1 MAKPGEKLAASLSQ
15 LEKLQKAGRRVFR
28 SNELTRVHRER
39 LLRNGFL
46 LEVMKGWLI
55 SSSPGSD
62 PGDTTPWFATFWE
75 FFARYCT
82 ARFGSRW
89 HLSPEQSLLLHAGN
103 TVIPCQIVVYAPKAA
118 NNTVELPFG
127 HSLYD
132 LKQRQMPPEND
143 LCEREGL
150 RLFVVEAAL
159 LKIPEIFYTRRPAE
173 ALVLLS
179 GVRDAS
185 DILHRVLESGQTVIA
200 GRIAGAFRRIGR
212 AEVADEIV
220 DTMKSAGFDV
230 RESDPFA
237 PKQMF
242 GALSRRVPPF
252 VGRLRATW
260 EILRDPIIT
269 LFPKAPG
276 LPQDREAYMRS
287 IDEIYRS
294 DAYHSLSIEG
304 YQVTPD
310 LIERVRYGDWDP
322 DENDEDRQSRDAL
335 AARGYWQAFG
345 LVREALREIILGGE
359 AGGLVCA
366 AHREWHRGLFQPFV
380 TAGLAP
386 PSMLAGY
393 RNDSVFLRGSRYV
406 PPRPEIVRDA
416 MPALFELLEKESE
429 SSVRAVLGH
438 WMFGYIH
445 PYSDGNGRL
454 ARFIMNAML
463 ASGGYPWT
471 VIRLEDRDAYL
482 EALEAASIEQNIE
495 PFARFVARRV
505 EWSLERGAMTRD
517 E

>member
-1 MAKPGEKLAASLSQ
+1 MAKPSEKLAASLSQ
-15 LEKLQKAGRRVFR
+15 LEKLQKTGRRVFR

-39 LLRNGFL
+39 LIRSGFL

-62 PGDTTPWFATFWE
+62 PGDTTPWFASFWE
-75 FFARYCT
+75 FCARYCM

-103 TVIPCQIVVYAPKAA
+103 TVIPRQIVVYAPKAA

-150 RLFVVEAAL
+150 RLFMVEAAL
-159 LKIPEIFYTRRPAE
+159 LKVPETFFARSPAE
-173 ALVLLS
+173 ALALLS

-185 DILHRVLESGQTVIA
+185 DILRRVLESGHTVIA

-220 DTMKSAGFDV
+220 NTMRTAGFDV

-237 PKQMF
+237 PQQMF
-242 GALSRRVPPF
+242 GSLNRRLTPF
-252 VGRLRATW
+252 VGRLQATW
-260 EILRDPIIT
+260 EIFRDPIVT

-276 LPQDREAYMRS
+276 LPRDREAYMRS
-287 IDEIYRS
+287 IDGIYRS

-304 YQVTPD
+304 YHVTPD
-310 LIERVRYGDWDP
+310 LIERVRLGDWDP
-322 DENDEDRQSRDAL
+322 EGNDVDRRSRDVL

-345 LVREALREIILGGE
+345 LVKEAVREIISGGE
-359 AGGLVCA
+359 AGGLVRA
-366 AHREWHRGLFQPFV
+366 AHREWHRELFQPFV

-406 PPRPEIVRDA
+406 PPRQEIVRDA
-416 MPALFELLEKESE
+416 MPALFGLLENENE
-429 SSVRAVLGH
+429 PSVRAVLGH
-438 WMFGYIH
+438 WMFVYIH

-471 VIRLEDRDAYL
+471 VICLEDRDAYL

-495 PFARFVARRV
+495 PFARFVSQRV
-505 EWSLERGAMTRD
+505 EWSLERGAMMH
-517 E
+517 EK

>member
-1 MAKPGEKLAASLSQ
+1 
-15 LEKLQKAGRRVFR
+15 
-28 SNELTRVHRER
+28 
-39 LLRNGFL
+39 
-46 LEVMKGWLI
+46 
-55 SSSPGSD
+55 
-62 PGDTTPWFATFWE
+62 
-75 FFARYCT
+75 
-82 ARFGSRW
+82 
-89 HLSPEQSLLLHAGN
+89 
-103 TVIPCQIVVYAPKAA
+103 
-118 NNTVELPFG
+118 
-127 HSLYD
+127 
-132 LKQRQMPPEND
+132 
-143 LCEREGL
+143 
-150 RLFVVEAAL
+150 
-159 LKIPEIFYTRRPAE
+159 
-173 ALVLLS
+173 
-179 GVRDAS
+179 
-185 DILHRVLESGQTVIA
+185 
-200 GRIAGAFRRIGR
+200 
-212 AEVADEIV
+212 
-220 DTMKSAGFDV
+220 
-230 RESDPFA
+230 
-237 PKQMF
+237 
-242 GALSRRVPPF
+242 
-252 VGRLRATW
+252 
-260 EILRDPIIT
+260 
-269 LFPKAPG
+269 
-276 LPQDREAYMRS
+276 MRS

-366 AHREWHRGLFQPFV
+366 AHREWHRELFQPFV

-416 MPALFELLEKESE
+416 MPALFDYLTKKASLQCARCSATDAGYTPRIRTARRLLASHE
-429 SSVRAVLGH
+429 R
-438 WMFGYIH
+438 
-445 PYSDGNGRL
+445 
-454 ARFIMNAML
+454 ML